1 MTSVNLQ
8 ADLEREEESKKHL
21 LERLNELES
30 VKLEVES
37 NMSSMKTQQ
46 QEHEKKL
53 NHSLRVQSDLEEH
66 LKMEREK
73 VGNILKMGRLV
84 YRVNNT
90 ALKTLLKTLNEKK
103 NQQIFILRKKGL
115 LNDPPNWCHVKW
127 FTFYFN

>member
-1 MTSVNLQ
+1 M
-8 ADLEREEESKKHL
+8 EREEESKKHL

-30 VKLEVES
+30 VKLEVEN

-73 VGNILKMGRLV
+73 VCNILDM
-84 YRVNNT
+84 
-90 ALKTLLKTLNEKK
+90 EKLSCPCK
-103 NQQIFILRKKGL
+103 YLIIEL
-115 LNDPPNWCHVKW
+115 
-127 FTFYFN
+127 

>member
-115 LNDPPNWCHVKW
+115 LNDPPN
-127 FTFYFN
+127 